1 MYVVPGKPED
11 ESKENSQSV
20 MNKAY
25 AMTWAQRLK
34 RVFAIEIEKCDKC
47 GGRVKII
54 ASIEDPAVI
63 EKILKHVGLDEES
76 QTRNRSPPSSLFSH
90 STQLF

>member
-1 MYVVPGKPED
+1 MGRRIIKVVAASNGKATL
-11 ESKENSQSV
+11 NSI
-20 MNKAY
+20 
-25 AMTWAQRLK
+25 L
-34 RVFAIEIEKCDKC
+34 
-47 GGRVKII
+47 